1 MNQQE
6 ESAGCVCQRTPEGGT
21 TCAAPRSPVLLC
33 SCVPALLGPAAG
45 SAQSQRHKH
54 LSIYTELTRVL
65 PLLPLPAPSQRECHG
80 PCLRKAPGNT
90 NRHLLPNKALQS
102 SFFLRHCTTIP
113 TCRQEGCAV
122 PSPHTMDTMEHSLD
136 RLVLPAHTCC
146 HLRWQQQRLS
156 CALMRSIG
164 LKSEKML
171 LKAKNTKM
179 HWVCIFLTTDCSHLS
194 LQQQNGK
201 GITEKQQRPFPCT

>member
-1 MNQQE
+1 MF
-6 ESAGCVCQRTPEGGT
+6 AKGLLRVAR
-21 TCAAPRSPVLLC
+21 PVQLPGHLC

-45 SAQSQRHKH
+45 PAQSQRHEH

-65 PLLPLPAPSQRECHG
+65 PLLPLPAPAQRECHR

-102 SFFLRHCTTIP
+102 SFFLRHCTTMP

-136 RLVLPAHTCC
+136 RPVLPAHTCC

-171 LKAKNTKM
+171 LKPKNPQKWTGFASSSPQTAVTSPYSNRM
-179 HWVCIFLTTDCSHLS
+179 
-194 LQQQNGK
+194 
-201 GITEKQQRPFPCT
+201 ERA